1 MMATRKIVFS
11 VLVLF
16 AVSFMNGFSLLSAEE
31 SATSPQAMQEEE
43 AVVSQMKEGEQPDG
57 TMIVHLETRDQVISI
72 TTGPGDPLYTIRSKE
87 GQEIASHLTK
97 EELAA
102 RFPDLHEKIEKSMAD
117 SKIWAGIELSLGQ
130 DTR

>member
-31 SATSPQAMQEEE
+31 SATLPQAMQEEE

-57 TMIVHLETRDQVISI
+57 TVIGHLETRDQVISI

-102 RFPDLHEKIEKSMAD
+102 RFPDLHEKIEKSMAVP
-117 SKIWAGIELSLGQ
+117 KIWAGIEGF
-130 DTR
+130 THY